1 MERESEF
8 ESGPLRIEADSMG
21 SLLVSLHEG
30 FASGGQGESLFQFG
44 LGWPCAAMTHHL
56 KFLSTLAHCCYH

>member
-44 LGWPCAAMTHHL
+44 LGL
-56 KFLSTLAHCCYH
+56 VLL